1 MLGRCASIKGSIQAS
16 FFLCYDQAQ
25 QASRAISV
33 CSEVLKSNPANVN
46 VLKDRAEAYLQDE
59 QYEEGK
65 PDICSC
71 IKVLQ
76 DRGWVTFCLLAGLTW
91 EQ

>member
-1 MLGRCASIKGSIQAS
+1 MLGRCAFIKRSIQAS

-71 IKVLQ
+71 KVLQ
-76 DRGWVTFCLLAGLTW
+76 DRGWATFYQLAGLTW
-91 EQ
+91 AQ